1 MERNAGLPSAH
12 PFATFSSP
20 YSIFNGPSGLLHL
33 LLAFTNL
40 PYLKL
45 KYSHFQVI
53 GNRMARMTVVYSG
66 QSPCFTSPLDFGGFG
81 FALGSGGFRPQMY
94 KIVALE
100 EESICHCKKKKEKKR
115 RNIRDVNVGAMT
127 STNPGYYI
135 YPIQRCSWLRFCR
148 FKVYSYQPFLIVDS
162 VLVFIVGLW
171 SRRSGD

>member
-1 MERNAGLPSAH
+1 METANGEKRRPPSAH

-45 KYSHFQVI
+45 KCSHFQVI

-100 EESICHCKKKKEKKR
+100 EESICHCKKKKEKKKEKKHKGCKCGCD
-115 RNIRDVNVGAMT
+115 DVNQSRLLYIPDPAMQLAT
-127 STNPGYYI
+127 LLP
-135 YPIQRCSWLRFCR
+135 L
-148 FKVYSYQPFLIVDS
+148 
-162 VLVFIVGLW
+162 
-171 SRRSGD
+171 